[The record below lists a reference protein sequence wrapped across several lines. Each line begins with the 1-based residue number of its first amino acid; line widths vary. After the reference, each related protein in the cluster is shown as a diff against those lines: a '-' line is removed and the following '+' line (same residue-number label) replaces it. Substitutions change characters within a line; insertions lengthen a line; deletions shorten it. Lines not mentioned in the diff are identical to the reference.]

1 MKLTQ
6 LRDIAAIAELG
17 SVRAAARHLG
27 LAQPALTRSVHE
39 LEHEL
44 GAALFER
51 HARGVVPTVM
61 GEALVRRAQAILADV
76 ERAREE
82 AEQLRGGTGGSVV
95 AGLSVAAH
103 MALLPR
109 ALPRF
114 RARYPEVRLSLVEG
128 FFPAHEPDLKTGR
141 MDFWVG
147 PMPERGVGK
156 DLVVEK
162 LFDNTR
168 AVVGR
173 AGHPLAGATSLAEL
187 AGAEWVTT
195 SITHRAAEELGVL
208 FAAHGLPPPRLVMQT
223 RSALSMIM
231 AITCSDALGMLPIQF
246 PDFAVTSG
254 MLTHIPIR
262 EVLPA
267 PTIVMVR
274 RAGLTLTP
282 AAQWFADCCLATI
295 RSPVS
300 PVEGG
305 GAG

>member
-6 LRDIAAIAELG
+6 LRDIAAIAEHG
-17 SVRAAARHLG
+17 SLRAAARHLG
-27 LAQPALTRSVHE
+27 LAQPALTRSVHD
-39 LEHEL
+39 LEHEI
-44 GAALFER
+44 GSPLFER
-51 HARGVVPTVM
+51 LARGVVPTTV
-61 GEALVRRAQAILADV
+61 GEALIRRARAILADV

-82 AEQLRGGTGGSVV
+82 AEQLRGGSAGEVV

-103 MALLPR
+103 MAFLPR

-114 RARYPEVRLSLVEG
+114 RTRYADVRLSLVEG
-128 FFPAHEPDLKTGR
+128 FFPALEPELKDGR
-141 MDFWVG
+141 MDFWIG

-156 DLVVEK
+156 DLVVHK

-173 AGHPLAGATSLAEL
+173 TGHPLARATSLAEL
-187 AGAEWVTT
+187 TGAEWVTT
-195 SITHRAAEELGVL
+195 SITHRAVEELGVL
-208 FAAHGLPPPRLVMQT
+208 FAGHGLPPPRLVMRT

-231 AITCSDALGMLPIQF
+231 AITCSDALGMLPVQF

-267 PTIVMVR
+267 PAIVMVR

-282 AAQWFADCCLATI
+282 AAQWFADCCLAAVRAAVTA
-295 RSPVS
+295 S
-300 PVEGG
+300 ET
-305 GAG
+305 